1 MKLLKYLYFSICFLF
16 LMAMPAHAYVDP
28 SVVTTAVQVIAGV
41 AVVVG
46 TVAGVLWRRAKKALF
61 DKLGRDGAGK
71 KEVEPKVEF
80 YDDDEEDD
88 EDEEEPNRRYPMK
101 ISSQNRTLYT
111 TYGHEKALEIMAEA
125 GFDCV
130 DMSFTPMAKDPEN
143 EFLRPDAEERCRAI
157 RAKAESLGLSFNQC
171 HAPFQMDMKPWME
184 GDREHI
190 LHLLT
195 TSIRLAGVLGA
206 KAIVVHPV
214 QCMNYLNN
222 DPEWIKQVNVEF
234 YSTLVPVAQ
243 AAGVKI
249 AIENMWQRNQ
259 YNKHIVSSVCSSP
272 YELRSYV
279 DACNAVAPVFTACLD
294 IGHCLL
300 TGHDPANAIRVLGD
314 RLECLHVHDVDG
326 VNDNHTCPMTMS
338 VNFPAVM
345 EALWEIG
352 YKGEF
357 TLEADFFYNKFPK
370 EHYAFACKQLASVS
384 KLLVTP

>member
-1 MKLLKYLYFSICFLF
+1 MKLLKYLYFGICFLF
-16 LMAMPAHAYVDP
+16 LMAMPAYAYVDP

-41 AVVVG
+41 AVVIG
-46 TVAGVLWRRAKKALF
+46 TVAGVAWRRAKRAILN
-61 DKLGRDGAGK
+61 KLGKDGTGK
-71 KEVEPKVEF
+71 KEVEPDVIWF
-80 YDDDEEDD
+80 TDDEDEDD
-88 EDEEEPNRRYPMK
+88 EDTTPITRYAMP
-101 ISSQNRTLYT
+101 ISTQNRTLYQAF
-111 TYGHEKALEIMAEA
+111 GHERALEIFAEV

-143 EFLRPDAEERCRAI
+143 EFLQPDADEICRRI

-171 HAPFQMDMKPWME
+171 HAPFQMDMKPWLE
-184 GDREHI
+184 GDRDHI
-190 LHLLT
+190 LHLLR

-206 KAIVVHPV
+206 KAIVVHPIH
-214 QCMNYLNN
+214 CMNYLNN
-222 DPEWIKQVNVEF
+222 DPEWIKQVNLEF
-234 YSTLVPVAQ
+234 YAMLIPDAQ

-259 YNKHIVSSVCSSP
+259 YNKNIVSSVCSSP
-272 YELRSYV
+272 YELRDYV
-279 DACNAVAPVFTACLD
+279 DSCNGIAPVFTACLD

-326 VNDNHTCPMTMS
+326 INDNHTCPMTMK
-338 VNFPAVM
+338 VDFPAVM
-345 EALWEIG
+345 EALWEVG

-357 TLEADFFYNKFPK
+357 TLEADFFYNPFTK
-370 EHYAFACKQLASVS
+370 EQYPFAAKQLASVS

>member
-1 MKLLKYLYFSICFLF
+1 MKVLKYMYFAICFLF
-16 LMAMPAHAYVDP
+16 LMATPAYAYVDP
-28 SVVTTAVQVIAGV
+28 GVVTTAVQMLAGI

-46 TVAGVLWRRAKKALF
+46 TVAGLFWRRAKKALLH
-61 DKLGRDGAGK
+61 KLGQEGTGK
-71 KEVEPKVEF
+71 KTREPDVEF
-80 YDDDEEDD
+80 YDDDDDDD
-88 EDEEEPNRRYPMK
+88 EDEDVIIRYPLA
-101 ISSQNRTLYT
+101 ISTQNRTLYQT
-111 TYGHEKALEIMAEA
+111 FGHEKALEILAKV
-125 GFDCV
+125 GFDHV

-143 EFLRPDAEERCRAI
+143 EFLQPDAQERCKAI

-171 HAPFQMDMKPWME
+171 HAPFQMDMKPWLE
-184 GDREHI
+184 GDRAHI

-222 DPEWIKQVNVEF
+222 DPAWIKQVNVDF
-234 YSTLVPVAQ
+234 YSQLIPVAQ
-243 AAGVKI
+243 EAGVKI

-259 YNKHIVSSVCSSP
+259 FNKQIVSSVCSSP
-272 YELRSYV
+272 YELRDYV

-300 TGHDPANAIRVLGD
+300 TGHDPANAIRVLGS
-314 RLECLHVHDVDG
+314 RLGCLHVHDVDG
-326 VNDNHTCPMTMS
+326 INDNHTCPMTMK

-345 EALWEIG
+345 EALWEVG

-357 TLEADFFYNKFPK
+357 TLEADYFYT
-370 EHYAFACKQLASVS
+370 HFAPEQYEFAAKQLAEVS
-384 KLLVTP
+384 KLLAKP

>member
-1 MKLLKYLYFSICFLF
+1 MKLLKYLYFSICFLI
-16 LMAMPAHAYVDP
+16 LMAFPAHAYVDP

-46 TVAGVLWRRAKKALF
+46 AVAGVAWRRAKRAISQ
-61 DKLGRDGAGK
+61 KLGLSDSSK
-71 KEVEPKVEF
+71 KEMEPDVLF
-80 YDDDEEDD
+80 FDDEE
-88 EDEEEPNRRYPMK
+88 EEETAPLRRYSMK
-101 ISSQNRTLYT
+101 ISTQNRTLYQ
-111 TYGHEKALEIMAEA
+111 TYGHEKALELLAEV

-143 EFLRPDAEERCRAI
+143 EFLQPDAEERCRAI

-171 HAPFQMDMKPWME
+171 HAPFQMDMKPWLE
-184 GDREHI
+184 GDRDHI

-222 DPEWIKQVNVEF
+222 DPEWIKQVNLEF
-234 YSTLVPVAQ
+234 YSALIPA
-243 AAGVKI
+243 AKEAGVKI

-259 YNKHIVSSVCSSP
+259 FNKQIVSSVCSSP

-279 DACNAVAPVFTACLD
+279 DACNAVEPVFVACLD

-300 TGHDPANAIRVLGD
+300 TGHDPVNAIRVLGD

-326 VNDNHTCPMTMS
+326 VSDNHTCPMTLK
-338 VNFPAVM
+338 VDFPAVM

-357 TLEADFFYNKFPK
+357 TLEADYFYTHFP
-370 EHYAFACKQLASVS
+370 EASYPFAAKQLASVS
-384 KLLVTP
+384 RMLTTP